1 MDDKELYQALI
12 SSTGTSNAL
21 ATLLQAT
28 YSDLRTDMRGLEE
41 RLRGVE
47 HEFDDK
53 LEGLKTQLDELL
65 LQKTFRERAV
75 RLVEYIAIVGVSIF
89 GAWDWIEAHILSKIR

>member
-21 ATLLQAT
+21 AGLLQAT
-28 YSDLRTDMRGLEE
+28 YSDIRTDIRDLED
-41 RLRGVE
+41 RLRAVE

-65 LQKTFRERAV
+65 AKKRFKDHAI
-75 RLVEYIAIVGVSIF
+75 RLLEYVAIVGVSLF
-89 GAWDWIEAHILSKIR
+89 GAWDWIELHILSRIR